1 MTPGL
6 VSIVVAS
13 YNHAE
18 YLVERMQSL
27 LAQTYVEIEILVID
41 DCSPDNSVEILRN
54 FATDPRVSLI
64 VRGGNGGW
72 VAVSNQGAELASGEY
87 LLYANCDDAC
97 EPEMVSKLVKAMQK
111 NPSAGVSFCRSLL
124 VDASGKVL
132 GDDYAG
138 REPAFKARC
147 AGDTLISGREM
158 SRFLLHSCVMPNLS
172 AVLMRK
178 SDFLAAGGFSGQ
190 YKANSDWELFF
201 RLAERC
207 DVAYV
212 AAPLNHFR
220 QHETTVRSQTKS
232 QTTYEEF
239 FRLLLGEIRRLDLG
253 FLERCKYRMRVM
265 ALWGHHL
272 LTQPIHGLR
281 NFPYHLGR
289 VLALDPPA
297 VLFFP
302 LAVVE
307 HALSKVAG
315 VLGRAFR
322 SPDR

>member
-1 MTPGL
+1 MTVGL

-18 YLVERMQSL
+18 FLVERMLSL
-27 LAQTYVEIEILVID
+27 QAQTYPAIEILIID

-54 FATDPRVSLI
+54 FITDPRVRLI
-64 VRGGNGGW
+64 VREVNCGW

-87 LLYANCDDAC
+87 LLFANCDDTC
-97 EPEMVSKLVKAMQK
+97 EREMVSKLVEAIQK
-111 NPSAGVSFCRSLL
+111 NPSAGVAFCRSLL
-124 VDASGKVL
+124 VNVAGKVL
-132 GDDYAG
+132 GDDYSG
-138 REPAFKARC
+138 RESSFKARC
-147 AGDTLISGREM
+147 SGDTLISGREM

-178 SDFLAAGGFSGQ
+178 SDFLAVGGFSVQ
-190 YKANSDWELFF
+190 YKVNSDWDLFF

-207 DVAYV
+207 DVTYV

-232 QTTYEEF
+232 QITYEEF

-253 FLERCKYRMRVM
+253 LFERCKYRTRVM

-272 LTQPIHGLR
+272 LTQPMHGLR

-289 VLALDPPA
+289 VLVLDPLA

-302 LAVVE
+302 VAVVE
-307 HALSKVAG
+307 HVLTKVAK
-315 VLGRAFR
+315 LFYQAFR
-322 SPDR
+322 IFYR

>member
-1 MTPGL
+1 LTSGL

-27 LAQTYVEIEILVID
+27 LEQTYPLIEILVID
-41 DCSPDNSVEILRN
+41 DCSSDNSVEILRN

-64 VRGGNGGW
+64 IREVNGGW
-72 VAVSNQGAELASGEY
+72 VAVSNQGSELASGEY

-97 EPEMVSKLVKAMQK
+97 EPEMVSKLVEAMQK
-111 NPSAGVSFCRSLL
+111 NPSAGVAFCRSLM

-147 AGDTLISGREM
+147 ADDTLISGREM

-178 SDFLAAGGFSGQ
+178 SEFLAAGSFSGQ
-190 YKANSDWELFF
+190 YKVSSDWDLFF
-201 RLAERC
+201 RLSERC

-212 AAPLNHFR
+212 AAPLNYFR

-232 QTTYEEF
+232 KIIYEEF
-239 FRLLLGEIRRLDLG
+239 FRLLLGEIRLLDLS
-253 FLERCKYRMRVM
+253 FFERCKYRTRVM
-265 ALWGHHL
+265 ALWGHYL
-272 LTQPIHGLR
+272 LSQPIYGLR

-289 VLALDPPA
+289 VIVLDRPA

-302 LAVVE
+302 LAVFYY
-307 HALSKVAG
+307 ALNKFTGIFSKRV
-315 VLGRAFR
+315 
-322 SPDR
+322 